1 MRLAVLLAALIVVLG
16 GCSAPRPRDW
26 PAALSREDAT
36 RRAGRLASVGARIF
50 ADPSLSASGRLSC
63 ASCHSPSHAFGPPD
77 ARAARL
83 GGPALDREGARAVPS
98 LRYLQVV
105 PAFAE
110 HFFEAGE
117 DVDDSVDAGPTGG
130 LMWDGR
136 VDRGRDQALLPLLSP
151 AEMAG
156 GAPVQIAEAASRAPY
171 ADDLRALFGPDLFR
185 SAGRTLAALGE
196 ALEVYQQTPD
206 VFYPYSSKYDASLAG
221 LVTLSPQERRGRAL
235 FEDPAKGN
243 CARCHI
249 SRPDPDGTPPQFTDY
264 GLVAI
269 GVPRNR
275 ALQANADLAYFD
287 LGLCGPLRAD
297 FRAVAA
303 YCGRFR
309 TPTLR
314 NAAVRQTFFHNGVV
328 HSLRDAVAFYA
339 ERDTRPERW
348 YGRGPDGRVEP
359 FDDLPARYRGNID
372 RSAPFGGRPGGRAV
386 LTPAEIDDIVAF
398 IGTLTDRDAA
408 LPMP

>member
-1 MRLAVLLAALIVVLG
+1 MLFEHEAMVNG
-16 GCSAPRPRDW
+16 
-26 PAALSREDAT
+26 
-36 RRAGRLASVGARIF
+36 
-50 ADPSLSASGRLSC
+50 
-63 ASCHSPSHAFGPPD
+63 ASCNLSE
-77 ARAARL
+77 
-83 GGPALDREGARAVPS
+83 PAND
-98 LRYLQVV
+98 
-105 PAFAE
+105 
-110 HFFEAGE
+110 GE
-117 DVDDSVDAGPTGG
+117 
-130 LMWDGR
+130 
-136 VDRGRDQALLPLLSP
+136 
-151 AEMAG
+151 
-156 GAPVQIAEAASRAPY
+156 
-171 ADDLRALFGPDLFR
+171 
-185 SAGRTLAALGE
+185 
-196 ALEVYQQTPD
+196 
-206 VFYPYSSKYDASLAG
+206 
-221 LVTLSPQERRGRAL
+221 
-235 FEDPAKGN
+235 
-243 CARCHI
+243 
-249 SRPDPDGTPPQFTDY
+249 PPQFTDY

-372 RSAPFGGRPGGRAV
+372 RSAPFGGRPGGRAR

-408 LPMP
+408 FPMP